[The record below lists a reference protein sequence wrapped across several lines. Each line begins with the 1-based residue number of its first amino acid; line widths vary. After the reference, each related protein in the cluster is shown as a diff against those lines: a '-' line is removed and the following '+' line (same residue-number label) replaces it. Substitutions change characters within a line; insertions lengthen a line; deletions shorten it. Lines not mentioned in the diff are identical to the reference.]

1 MNKPNKKLNNNLL
14 KECDSN
20 SIKLDKALFLKLRLK
35 NEESEYEKKKNLDS
49 EQNSISGYETEN
61 HSKSNS
67 NMFEKD
73 EKVLIQIERK
83 KVKKK
88 INNNHFSMFMLI

>member
-83 KVKKK
+83 KTKKK
-88 INNNHFSMFMLI
+88 